1 MSVLQEVHDFIKSD
15 SYSDCLIFTNRDISV
30 IRGVVTELRNEYEWP
45 TLNIGLQLS
54 KKLLSIQPSKRSRQ
68 ILQIMNDILGNFETN
83 PILCT
88 NISLLFEPSL
98 DLDPLALFL
107 QLGRSHKIIVMW
119 PGQYDKDVLSYA
131 VPEHSHYRVWQKPVA
146 NIYSLEYPWG

>member
-1 MSVLQEVHDFIKSD
+1 MSLLQVVHDFINSD
-15 SYSDCLIFTNRDISV
+15 SYSDCLIITHPDISV

-45 TLNIGLQLS
+45 ILDIGLQLS

-68 ILQIMNDILGNFETN
+68 IPQIMDDMVGKFETN
-83 PILCT
+83 PIFCT
-88 NISLLFEPSL
+88 NITLLFEPSL

-119 PGQYDKDVLSYA
+119 PGQSRNNGLSYA
-131 VPEHSHYRVWQKPVA
+131 VPEHSHYRVWQKPDA
-146 NIYSLEYPWG
+146 NIYSLMKSQG